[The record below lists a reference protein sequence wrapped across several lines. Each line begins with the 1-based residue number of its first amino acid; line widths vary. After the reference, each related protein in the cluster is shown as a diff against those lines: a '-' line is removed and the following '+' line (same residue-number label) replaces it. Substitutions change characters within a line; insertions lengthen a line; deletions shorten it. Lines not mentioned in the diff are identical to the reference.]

1 MPRNKFHCL
10 NFTGMTL
17 QGSEAKEAVPKKPC
31 NLYSYFTLLPQG
43 ILWPFV
49 VLCGS
54 LLLVLQGCSC
64 RRGSFRY
71 GHFCQ
76 LHSCSS
82 ADLGSSDCAGDF
94 LVTRKSTRQTPRAA
108 RGLVARFKVLVH
120 RWASGHRTSACRAEA
135 FQQAASANLARL
147 LCSKDFCTGGW
158 RRERS
163 PFPPLIGLEQL
174 DPRCPEA
181 ILRCSETIMRTP
193 MRRTA
198 VCRNWLFRA

>member
-31 NLYSYFTLLPQG
+31 NLYSYFTLLPQN

-64 RRGSFRY
+64 QRGSFRNR
-71 GHFCQ
+71 HFCQ

-82 ADLGSSDCAGDF
+82 ANLGSSDCAGDF
-94 LVTRKSTRQTPRAA
+94 LVTVAA
-108 RGLVARFKVLVH
+108 RGLVARFKVFVH

-135 FQQAASANLARL
+135 FQQAASANLATEVKTSVL
-147 LCSKDFCTGGW
+147 VAGGGKEAHF
-158 RRERS
+158 RR
-163 PFPPLIGLEQL
+163 
-174 DPRCPEA
+174 
-181 ILRCSETIMRTP
+181 
-193 MRRTA
+193 
-198 VCRNWLFRA
+198 